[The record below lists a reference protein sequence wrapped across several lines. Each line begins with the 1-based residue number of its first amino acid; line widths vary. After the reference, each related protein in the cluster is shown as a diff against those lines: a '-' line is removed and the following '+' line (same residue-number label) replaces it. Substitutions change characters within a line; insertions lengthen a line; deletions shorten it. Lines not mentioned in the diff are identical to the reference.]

1 MNSKAINKND
11 TIYRQARKRAS
22 EFNEKFKSIE
32 GASEAIGVSKDQLSN
47 YELGLYKQLPVDS
60 VVRMADAY
68 NAPELMNYYCCNEC
82 VIGKLTMS
90 PVEICSI
97 ERLTIQILA
106 VLNGTSINKIKES
119 LIDITADGKITK
131 DELPRLQEIINTL
144 DEISAKSQSLKLWA
158 EKYLINCCRSDV

>member
-1 MNSKAINKND
+1 MNKTTNKNE
-11 TIYRQARKRAS
+11 TIYRQARKRAA

-90 PVEICSI
+90 PIEICSI

-106 VLNGTSINKIKES
+106 VLNGTSISQIKES
-119 LIDITADGKITK
+119 LIDITEDGKITK
-131 DELPRLQEIINTL
+131 DEEPRLKEIINTL
-144 DEISAKSQSLKLWA
+144 DEISAKSQALKLWA
-158 EKYLINCCRSDV
+158 EKHLIINCRRDD

>member
-1 MNSKAINKND
+1 MNQTRNKNE
-11 TIYRQARKRAS
+11 TIYRQARKRSA

-82 VIGKLTMS
+82 VIGKLTMA
-90 PVEICSI
+90 PVELCGI

-106 VLNGTSINKIKES
+106 VLNSTSITKIKES
-119 LIDITADGKITK
+119 LIDITEDGKITE
-131 DELPRLQEIINTL
+131 DEVPRLKEIIDAL
-144 DEISAKSQSLKLWA
+144 DEISVKSQSLKIWA
-158 EKYLINCCRSDV
+158 EKHLINCCRRDD

>member
-1 MNSKAINKND
+1 MNNKPVNKND
-11 TIYRQARKRAS
+11 TVYRIARKRAS

-82 VIGKLTMS
+82 VIGKLTMA
-90 PVEICSI
+90 PVELCGI

-106 VLNGTSINKIKES
+106 VLNSTSITKIKES
-119 LIDITADGKITK
+119 LIDITADGKITE
-131 DELPRLQEIINTL
+131 DEVPRLQEIIDTL
-144 DEISAKSQSLKLWA
+144 DEISVKSQSLKIWA
-158 EKYLINCCRSDV
+158 EKNLMSCCRND